1 MKEYVL
7 DTFAMLSYFGNEKGA
22 DHIERLLHNA
32 KRGKIHLFL
41 NLINIGEIYYITA
54 RETNLNQA
62 DEVIARIKRF
72 PVNIVSNDERLTLMA
87 ARIKAVNPLS
97 YADAF
102 VAATAKDRNAAVVT
116 GDAEFKNIENLV
128 EIFWI

>member
-22 DHIERLLHNA
+22 NSVERLLHNA
-32 KRGKIHLFL
+32 KRGKIHLLL
-41 NLINIGEIYYITA
+41 NLINLGEIYYITA

-62 DEVIARIKRF
+62 DEVAARIKRF
-72 PVNIVSNDERLTLMA
+72 PINIVNNDERLTLMA
-87 ARIKAVNPLS
+87 ARIKAANPLS

-102 VAATAKDRNAAVVT
+102 VAATAKDRNAVVVT
-116 GDAEFKNIENLV
+116 GDAEFKNIENFV
-128 EIFWI
+128 EILWI